1 MATKKIEI
9 PAEHWDGV
17 FGPSSCL
24 VIDTTVDAQGRVNA
38 AAHATATRVCHNPVD
53 ICITVNDFSHTWSN
67 IQETGEFVINVVPF
81 DIDVLEKVRIV
92 GLPFERGVNELER
105 ANLTSIPSIAVA
117 PPRVAD
123 CKAHYECKVEWTK
136 HWGHRVMICGRVVA
150 VTMDEDCYDPRGL
163 IRWENLKPAHFC
175 GAPYDGN
182 FVGAYEPLFAE
193 MKYDGPRDW
202 RTDLGETIK
211 RSGVDW
217 GAATANLNFPNVL
230 QP

>member
-1 MATKKIEI
+1 
-9 PAEHWDGV
+9 
-17 FGPSSCL
+17 
-24 VIDTTVDAQGRVNA
+24 
-38 AAHATATRVCHNPVD
+38 
-53 ICITVNDFSHTWSN
+53 
-67 IQETGEFVINVVPF
+67 
-81 DIDVLEKVRIV
+81 
-92 GLPFERGVNELER
+92 
-105 ANLTSIPSIAVA
+105 
-117 PPRVAD
+117 
-123 CKAHYECKVEWTK
+123 
-136 HWGHRVMICGRVVA
+136 
-150 VTMDEDCYDPRGL
+150 L

-202 RTDLGETIK
+202 RTDLGDTIK